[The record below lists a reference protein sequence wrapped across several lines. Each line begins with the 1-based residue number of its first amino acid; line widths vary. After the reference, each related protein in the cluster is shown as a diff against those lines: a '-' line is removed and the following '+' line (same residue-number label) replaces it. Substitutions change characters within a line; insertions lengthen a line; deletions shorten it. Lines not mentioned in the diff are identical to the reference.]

1 MTVQEEVQLAID
13 MGIES
18 ALEFVLLAKL
28 NLNAPEDGYWGY
40 FNNKRVWISRVS
52 SGKLCN
58 FNVSY
63 EYRKILDE
71 NKLLIKELWDNRV
84 NKPYPKKYFTDD
96 VAHVNYELRI
106 NAERIERLMGL
117 LNRSTGHNRSFVQ
130 DMLTESY
137 EYETKLMK
145 RKSFVQNGDTKKSLV
160 LSDYKNHSLI
170 DVISNY
176 GLEMSRAG
184 GNSFK
189 MCCPF
194 HNEKTPSFFV
204 TVDKNTFKCFS
215 CGEYGDT
222 LDFVSKYEQIDVI
235 SAAKKLSNLNT

>member
-1 MTVQEEVQLAID
+1 MNVQEEVQLAID
-13 MGIES
+13 MNIES

-28 NLNAPEDGYWGY
+28 NYNGPDDGYWGY
-40 FNNKRVWISRVS
+40 FNNKRVWLSRVS
-52 SGKLCN
+52 SGKLCD

-63 EYRKILDE
+63 DNRKILDE
-71 NKLLIKELWDNRV
+71 NKFLIKEIWDVRV
-84 NKPYPKKYFTDD
+84 NKPYPKKYFTDIM
-96 VAHVNYELRI
+96 AQTNYELKI

-117 LNRSTGHNRSFVQ
+117 FNRSTGHNRSFVQ

-176 GLEMSRAG
+176 GLELIRAG
-184 GNSFK
+184 SNRFK

-194 HNEKTPSFFV
+194 HKEKTPSFFV
-204 TVDKNTFKCFS
+204 AVDKNRFNCFG

-222 LDFVSKYEQIDVI
+222 LDFIKKYEQISVI
-235 SAAKKLSNLNT
+235 DAAKKLTNTNT